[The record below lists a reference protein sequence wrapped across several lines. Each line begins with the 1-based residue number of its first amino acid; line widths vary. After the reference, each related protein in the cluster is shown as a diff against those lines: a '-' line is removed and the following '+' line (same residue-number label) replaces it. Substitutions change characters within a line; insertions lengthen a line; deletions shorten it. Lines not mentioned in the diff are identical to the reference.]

1 MQYSGNIM
9 DPSTLE
15 MLVLLRFNRD
25 LWSDRNVDT
34 IISRTQ
40 SAAPPVIDDL
50 PIPSTSTSTPF
61 LTVACSTPTACYVYQ
76 YHQLLLVDS

>member
-1 MQYSGNIM
+1 M

-40 SAAPPVIDDL
+40 STAPVVDDL
-50 PIPSTSTSTPF
+50 PIPSTP
-61 LTVACSTPTACYVYQ
+61 LTVASTPISLNIISYF
-76 YHQLLLVDS
+76 

>member
-1 MQYSGNIM
+1 MRPHRRLM

-25 LWSDRNVDT
+25 LWSDRDVDT

-40 SAAPPVIDDL
+40 TAAPVVDDL
-50 PIPSTSTSTPF
+50 PIPSPP
-61 LTVACSTPTACYVYQ
+61 LTVASTPISILSGTSSSSRFID
-76 YHQLLLVDS
+76 HSRR